1 MTDAAKARHTLL
13 RHSSRVNDILHVLSD
28 YGFASWV
35 QGVPDEYRTFLSG
48 FSKPDLLDMSD
59 GERLRMVCLDLGVT
73 FIKLGQILS
82 TRSDL
87 VGQDIAEELAQLQGD
102 VPSDPPE
109 TVHAT
114 IESEFKKP
122 ISELFASFDD
132 TPLGSASIAQVHSA
146 TLLDGTEVVLKVQHP
161 GVEELVKEDL
171 DILEALAILAETHDA
186 DLAFYRPAAMVGQL
200 RQSMLAE
207 TDFTQETR
215 NLVQFRANFA
225 DEDDVVIPEPFTDLC
240 TRRVLTMSRMGGVP
254 LSSVIGDLGPD
265 GESFIRRGADIYVEM
280 VFRDGQFHAD
290 PHPGNIFVLDE
301 GKKVGL
307 LDFGRVGRIDSD
319 LQDQIDDL
327 VVSSLMHDIDAVTD
341 SVVRLCDAPP
351 DLDRA
356 ALRRDVGAWLNQF
369 GSADV
374 GTVNVEDLINES
386 DAILRRHRLFLPPD
400 VALMMR
406 TLTQLQGLLSESGYD
421 VSIVEVLQPYASMI
435 AAKSFAPERMLRQV
449 KRTARSWERLIET
462 VPDDITAILEAVKS
476 GRLEVPLTIEGLDK
490 NVNRIVYAALAAAL
504 FTGSSRLWVAKVP
517 PRVGQTSVP
526 GAVGTLTAGAFAFWL
541 LRSAKRAGGIG

>member
-13 RHSSRVNDILHVLSD
+13 KHSSRVEEVLRVLSD

-35 QGVPDEYRTFLSG
+35 QGVPDGYKTFLSG
-48 FSKPDLLDMSD
+48 LSKPELLEMSD

-82 TRSDL
+82 TRTDL
-87 VGQDIAEELAQLQGD
+87 VGREVADELAGLQGD
-102 VPSDPPE
+102 VPADPPE

-114 IESEFKKP
+114 IESELGKP
-122 ISELFASFDD
+122 VDELFASFEDA
-132 TPLGSASIAQVHSA
+132 PLGSASIAQVHAA
-146 TLLDGTEVVLKVQHP
+146 TLTDGTGVVLKVQHP
-161 GVEELVKEDL
+161 GVEDRMKEDF
-171 DILEALAILAETHDA
+171 DILEALAVLAETHDT
-186 DLAFYRPAAMVGQL
+186 DLAYYRPAAMVGQL
-200 RQSMLAE
+200 RRSMLAE
-207 TDFTQETR
+207 ADFTQEVR
-215 NLVQFRANFA
+215 NLNQFRANFA

-240 TRRVLTMSRMGGVP
+240 TRKVLTMSRMPGVP

-265 GESFIRRGADIYVEM
+265 GEAFIRRGADIYVEM

-290 PHPGNIFVLDE
+290 PHPGNIFVLD
-301 GKKVGL
+301 GGKVGL
-307 LDFGRVGRIDSD
+307 LDFGRVGRIDD
-319 LQDQIDDL
+319 GLQDEIDDL
-327 VVSSLMHDIDAVTD
+327 VISFLMRDVDAVTD

-356 ALRRDVGAWLNQF
+356 ALSRDVGAWLNQF

-374 GTVNVEDLINES
+374 GTVDLQALTDES
-386 DAILRRHRLFLPPD
+386 DAILRRHRLFLPSD

-406 TLTQLQGLLSESGYD
+406 TLTQLQGLLTESGYD
-421 VSIVEVLQPYASMI
+421 VSISEVLQPYQSMI

-462 VPDDITAILEAVKS
+462 VPDDITAILEGIRR

-517 PRVGQTSVP
+517 PRVGETSIP
-526 GAVGTLTAGAFAFWL
+526 GAIGSLTAGAFAFWL
-541 LRSAKRAGGIG
+541 LRSAKRDGGIG